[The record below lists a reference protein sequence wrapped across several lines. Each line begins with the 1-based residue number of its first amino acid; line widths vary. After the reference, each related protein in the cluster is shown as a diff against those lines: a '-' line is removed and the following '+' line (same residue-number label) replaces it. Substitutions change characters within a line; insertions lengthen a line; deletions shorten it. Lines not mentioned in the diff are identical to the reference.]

1 MTHNTDKHGG
11 FMNHHRL
18 QQFAGW
24 AAFISMFFALGT
36 IVVSFAAVG
45 FDMATFYESV
55 SQNAAGM
62 LPILAENP
70 SLAWWPSLFDFFGF
84 YLLLIP
90 LAVYL
95 WRRYQPRYGDWSTLF
110 TVCGLGYL
118 LFGAMGAA
126 VLAVV
131 FSSQAAA
138 YGVAGS
144 STEQM
149 VVTAVF
155 AAFGDAIQRGVW
167 GILDP
172 ILGGVWWLGVGLFLR
187 EDHRFLGWTT
197 ILLGVINLIGGV
209 GAIVRLD
216 DIAGLCLNV
225 YFILAP
231 VWAGWMGLTLLRH
244 GRSTPVSF

>member
-1 MTHNTDKHGG
+1 
-11 FMNHHRL
+11 MNQQRF

-24 AAFISMFFALGT
+24 TAFISMFFALGT
-36 IVVSFAAVG
+36 IIVSFATVN
-45 FDMATFYESV
+45 FDTTTFYQSV
-55 SQNAAGM
+55 NQNAAGM

-90 LAVYL
+90 LALYL
-95 WRRYQPRYGDWSTLF
+95 WRQFQPRYGEWATLF

-131 FSSQAAA
+131 FSSQAMA
-138 YGVAGS
+138 YGTAGS
-144 STEQM
+144 GAEQM

-172 ILGGVWWLGVGLFLR
+172 ILAGVWWLGLGLFLR
-187 EDHRFLGWTT
+187 QEKRLLGWITLFLG
-197 ILLGVINLIGGV
+197 LINLIGGFS
-209 GAIVRLD
+209 AILQLD
-216 DIAGLCLNV
+216 SVSGICLNI

-231 VWAGWMGLTLLRH
+231 IWAGWLGLTLLQRKNKVLFSH
-244 GRSTPVSF
+244 